1 MYPVPRSVTARSS
14 GHISGFF
21 CPIITDDPKTTG
33 SIGAG
38 IAIEQG
44 VTVTITGAP
53 RTTVHAVS
61 RQNGTVHE
69 VWFESSILENLL
81 HRLEIRVPL
90 AITTECTL
98 PLSSGFGLSAASL
111 LALSYAVRAYC
122 NLSLSDIECA
132 MIAHEIEVLHR
143 TGFGDVAGSMRG
155 GVIYRPVPGI
165 HGGVTGDSIS
175 YSEAEQITALI
186 LGPLVSDS
194 ILTSETALHQIK
206 EAFPNEKPRTIEEF
220 FSLSYLFATKSGL
233 MSEEVSRIL
242 DAARKADVLASM
254 TMLGDGVFALGRKG
268 HAFLCAHAPD
278 PKSIFVC
285 DIAHSGPQ
293 VIHILEHT

>member
-1 MYPVPRSVTARSS
+1 MCPVPRSVTAWSP

-21 CPIITDDPKTTG
+21 CPVITDNPETTG

-44 VTVTITGAP
+44 VTVTITGAQK
-53 RTTVHAVS
+53 TTVHSLS
-61 RQNGTVHE
+61 RQNGILHE
-69 VWFESSILENLL
+69 EWFPSSLLEDLL

-143 TGFGDVAGSMRG
+143 TGFGDIAGSMRG
-155 GVIYRPVPGI
+155 GVVYRPVPGI
-165 HGGVTGDSIS
+165 TGGLIGDSIA
-175 YSEAEQITALI
+175 YEKGEQITTLI
-186 LGPLVSDS
+186 FGPLISDS
-194 ILTSETALHQIK
+194 ILTSEAALLQIK
-206 EAFPNEKPRTIEEF
+206 EAFPEQKPKTIEEF
-220 FSLSYLFATKSGL
+220 FSLSYQFAKKSEL
-233 MSEEVSRIL
+233 MSERVSQIL
-242 DAARKADVLASM
+242 NAAEKADVPASM
-254 TMLGDGVFALGRKG
+254 TMLGDGVFTLGKKG

-278 PKSIFVC
+278 LKSIFVC
-285 DIAHSGPQ
+285 DIAQSGPR
-293 VIHILEHT
+293 VI

>member
-1 MYPVPRSVTARSS
+1 MYPALQSVTAWSP

-21 CPIITDDPKTTG
+21 CPIITDEPDTTG

-44 VTVTITGAP
+44 VTVTITSAP
-53 RTTVHAVS
+53 RTTAHSLS
-61 RQNGTVHE
+61 RQNGILHE
-69 VWFESSILENLL
+69 KWFEPSILKDLL
-81 HRLEIRVPL
+81 HRLDIQVQL

-132 MIAHEIEVLHR
+132 TIAHEIEVLHR

-155 GVIYRPVPGI
+155 GVIYRPVSGI
-165 HGGVTGDSIS
+165 RGGFIGDSIS
-175 YSEAEQITALI
+175 YNGTEQITALI
-186 LGPLVSDS
+186 FGPLVSDS
-194 ILTSETALHQIK
+194 ILTSEVALRQIR
-206 EAFPNEKPRTIEEF
+206 EAFPDQKPKTIEEF
-220 FSLSYLFATKSGL
+220 FSLSYQFAAKSGL
-233 MSEEVSRIL
+233 MSQKVSHIL
-242 DAARKADVLASM
+242 NVAKEADVLASM
-254 TMLGDGVFALGRKG
+254 TMLGDGVFALGQRG

-285 DIAHSGPQ
+285 DIAHCGPR
-293 VIHILEHT
+293 VIHIEE

>member
-1 MYPVPRSVTARSS
+1 MYPAPRSVTAWSS

-44 VTVTITGAP
+44 VTVTVTGAS
-53 RTTVHAVS
+53 RTTVHS
-61 RQNGTVHE
+61 LSNQNGTIHE
-69 VWFESSILENLL
+69 VWFESSILEDLL
-81 HRLEIRVPL
+81 HRLEIPIPL

-122 NLSLSDIECA
+122 NLPLSDIECA
-132 MIAHEIEVLHR
+132 MIAHEIEVSRR

-155 GVIYRPVPGI
+155 GVVYRSAPGI
-165 HGGVTGDSIS
+165 HGGITGDSIR
-175 YSEAEQITALI
+175 YSETEQITALV
-186 LGPLVSDS
+186 LGPLISDS
-194 ILTSETALHQIK
+194 ILTSETALLQIK
-206 EAFPNEKPRTIEEF
+206 EAFPSRKPGTIEEF
-220 FSLSYLFATKSGL
+220 FLLSYLFATKSGL
-233 MSEEVSRIL
+233 MSTEVSRVL
-242 DAARKADVLASM
+242 DAAKTADVLASM
-254 TMLGDGVFALGRKG
+254 TMLGDGVFALGEKG
-268 HAFLCAHAPD
+268 HAFLCAYASD

-285 DIAHSGPQ
+285 DIAHSGPRI
-293 VIHILEHT
+293 IHIEK

>member
-1 MYPVPRSVTARSS
+1 MYPVPRSVTAWSP

-21 CPIITDDPKTTG
+21 SPVLSENPDTTG

-44 VTVTITGAP
+44 VTVTITGAS
-53 RTTVHAVS
+53 RTTVHSLS
-61 RQNGTVHE
+61 RQNGILYE
-69 VWFESSILENLL
+69 KYFEPPILKDLL
-81 HRLEIRVPL
+81 HRLEIQIPL

-98 PLSSGFGLSAASL
+98 PLSSGFGLSASSL

-155 GVIYRPVPGI
+155 GALYRPVPGI
-165 HGGVTGDSIS
+165 RGGIIGESIS
-175 YSEAEQITALI
+175 YDEAEQITTLI
-186 LGPLVSDS
+186 FGPLVSDT
-194 ILTSETALHQIK
+194 ILTSETALFQIK
-206 EAFPNEKPRTIEEF
+206 KAFPEQKPKTIEEF
-220 FSLSYLFATKSGL
+220 FLLSYQFAAKSGL
-233 MSEEVSRIL
+233 MSEKVSRIL
-242 DAARKADVLASM
+242 NAAKKADIFASM
-254 TMLGDGVFALGRKG
+254 TMLGDGVFALGQKG
-268 HAFLCAHAPD
+268 HVFLCAHASD

-285 DIAHSGPQ
+285 DIAHHGPR
-293 VIHILEHT
+293 VMHIEE

>member
-1 MYPVPRSVTARSS
+1 MYPAPRSVTAWSP

-21 CPIITDDPKTTG
+21 CPILSEDLGTTG

-53 RTTVHAVS
+53 RTTVHSLS
-61 RQNGTVHE
+61 RTNGILHE
-69 VWFESSILENLL
+69 KWFSSSILEDLL
-81 HRLEIRVPL
+81 HRLEIPIPL

-98 PLSSGFGLSAASL
+98 PLSSGFGLSASSL

-155 GVIYRPVPGI
+155 GVVYRPVPGI
-165 HGGVTGDSIS
+165 HGGIIGDSIS
-175 YSEAEQITALI
+175 YDETEQITTLI
-186 LGPLVSDS
+186 FGPLVSDS
-194 ILTSETALHQIK
+194 ILTSEAALLQVK
-206 EAFPNEKPRTIEEF
+206 KAFPGQQPKTIEEF
-220 FSLSYLFATKSGL
+220 FLLSYLFAAKSGL
-233 MSEEVSRIL
+233 MSQRVSQIL
-242 DAARKADVLASM
+242 KAAKEADVLASM
-254 TMLGDGVFALGRKG
+254 TMLGDGVFALGQKG
-268 HAFLCAHAPD
+268 HAFLCAHASD

-285 DIAHSGPQ
+285 DIAHSGPRI
-293 VIHILEHT
+293 IHIEE